1 MLMLIAAA
9 AAAADLLWPSGAGLM
24 VEAPPQQLLCTRKL
38 WQLIQQPTIAAC
50 SGQTLH
56 SCTFTPHRQ
65 DRFGKWRQSAAP
77 CPLRI
82 FLKMQILCDKR
93 KRTPRAA
100 AFSSMTDRLIV
111 AQNEFCRMNR
121 ALPLPLDS
129 RFSW

>member
-1 MLMLIAAA
+1 MMLIAAG
-9 AAAADLLWPSGAGLM
+9 ADLLWPSRAGLM
-24 VEAPPQQLLCTRKL
+24 VEAPPRQLHCTRKL

-56 SCTFTPHRQ
+56 SCTFSPHRQ

-77 CPLRI
+77 CPLQM
-82 FLKMQILCDKR
+82 FLKMQILCDER

-100 AFSSMTDRLIV
+100 TAFSSMTDRLIV
-111 AQNEFCRMNR
+111 AQNEFRRMNR
-121 ALPLPLDS
+121 ALPLSRYS